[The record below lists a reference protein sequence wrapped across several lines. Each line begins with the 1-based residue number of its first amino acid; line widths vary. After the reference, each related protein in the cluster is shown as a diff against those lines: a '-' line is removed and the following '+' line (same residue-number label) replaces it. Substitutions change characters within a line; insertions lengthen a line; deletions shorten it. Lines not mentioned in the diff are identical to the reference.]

1 MRVVLDSNVLLS
13 GLMYP
18 DGTPGR
24 IVRAWREGR
33 FDLVISLQQIEEI
46 GRTLAYPKIRK
57 VLGWDEE
64 AIGRFL
70 RQIYLRAEMIEL
82 AGEGVAGLRDPDDAP
97 LIETLARS
105 GAEALVTGDR
115 DLLVLADRYRVET
128 PSEFARR
135 L

>member
-18 DGTPGR
+18 EGTPGR